1 MNSSVYVVGPE
12 GGPFKVGIAR
22 NLKRRLTGLQIGSP
36 ERLRVH
42 HAILHHD
49 AAAIERA
56 VHALLADRRLTGE
69 WFRAALEEIIEA
81 LHVAIAGHI
90 EATRRPIRLT
100 GPMTSA
106 EYRAIREQLH
116 LSRPALA
123 RLLGIAPQTI
133 LRREFGRAPLT
144 SEMRL
149 ALEHL
154 AEQMARSAQ
163 AAE

>member
-1 MNSSVYVVGPE
+1 
-12 GGPFKVGIAR
+12 
-22 NLKRRLTGLQIGSP
+22 
-36 ERLRVH
+36 
-42 HAILHHD
+42 
-49 AAAIERA
+49 
-56 VHALLADRRLTGE
+56 
-69 WFRAALEEIIEA
+69 
-81 LHVAIAGHI
+81 
-90 EATRRPIRLT
+90 
-100 GPMTSA
+100 MTSQ
-106 EYRAIREQLH
+106 EYRAIRERIG